1 MGLNWNSFF
10 FFLSFN
16 LFLSLRKQNLVLIY
30 IKNFMKHLILAMLL
44 LVPILSSGQSRQEK
58 SLAKRIEKMST
69 PKWLKISGNKA
80 SFVDNKNSYI
90 ASNSFDDRMQNNGRM
105 NNNGRK
111 NLVYDNVGVNR
122 NSSLDYSRIESRLIQ
137 ISLFLPEIKE
147 VEVQIEINCDG
158 TYKDVQY
165 LVIANEDLK
174 ALRRMN
180 TREDFLR
187 DTRVTDLTVFRKIE
201 MIHATLCS

>member
-1 MGLNWNSFF
+1 
-10 FFLSFN
+10 
-16 LFLSLRKQNLVLIY
+16 
-30 IKNFMKHLILAMLL
+30 MKHLILAMLL

-58 SLAKRIEKMST
+58 RLAKRIEKMST
-69 PKWLKISGNKA
+69 PKWLKKSGNKA

>member
-1 MGLNWNSFF
+1 MEFF
-10 FFLSFN
+10 FFLSLN

-58 SLAKRIEKMST
+58 RLAKRIEKMST

-187 DTRVTDLTVFRKIE
+187 DTRVTDPTVFRKIE

>member
-1 MGLNWNSFF
+1 
-10 FFLSFN
+10 
-16 LFLSLRKQNLVLIY
+16 
-30 IKNFMKHLILAMLL
+30 MKHLILAMLL

-58 SLAKRIEKMST
+58 RLAKRIEKMST

-180 TREDFLR
+180 TREDFLI
-187 DTRVTDLTVFRKIE
+187 DTRVTDPTVFRKIE

>member
-1 MGLNWNSFF
+1 
-10 FFLSFN
+10 
-16 LFLSLRKQNLVLIY
+16 
-30 IKNFMKHLILAMLL
+30 MKHLILAMLL

-58 SLAKRIEKMST
+58 RLAKKKKKMST

-137 ISLFLPEIKE
+137 ISLFF
-147 VEVQIEINCDG
+147 
-158 TYKDVQY
+158 
-165 LVIANEDLK
+165 
-174 ALRRMN
+174 
-180 TREDFLR
+180 TRNKRSRSAD
-187 DTRVTDLTVFRKIE
+187 
-201 MIHATLCS
+201 

>member
-1 MGLNWNSFF
+1 
-10 FFLSFN
+10 
-16 LFLSLRKQNLVLIY
+16 
-30 IKNFMKHLILAMLL
+30 MKHLILAMLL

-58 SLAKRIEKMST
+58 RLAKRIEKMST
-69 PKWLKISGNKA
+69 PKWLKISGNNA

-187 DTRVTDLTVFRKIE
+187 DTRVTDPTVFRKIE

>member
-10 FFLSFN
+10 LSLN

-58 SLAKRIEKMST
+58 RLAKRIEKMST

-90 ASNSFDDRMQNNGRM
+90 ASNSFDDRIQNNGRM

-187 DTRVTDLTVFRKIE
+187 DTRVTDPTVFRKIE

>member
-58 SLAKRIEKMST
+58 RLAKRIEKMST